1 MGLDVISDDDAEK
14 ALEFLKKSASAYAK
28 AKAERIWLDEFRKS
42 KKAILMKQSGD
53 QSAAAQER
61 DAYAHP
67 EYQEL
72 LQGLKVA
79 VENEENLRWK
89 IASAELQISI
99 WQTQSANS
107 RKGI

>member
-1 MGLDVISDDDAEK
+1 MITDEAAELALD
-14 ALEFLKKSASAYAK
+14 FLKVSAKAYAK
-28 AKAERIWLDEFRKS
+28 AKAERIYIEEFRKS
-42 KKAILMKQSGD
+42 KKAILMKASGD

-72 LQGLKVA
+72 LLGIKAA
-79 VENEENLRWK
+79 VEEEEVLRWQ

>member
-1 MGLDVISDDDAEK
+1 MITDEQAEMALD
-14 ALEFLKKSASAYAK
+14 FLKVSAKAYAK
-28 AKAERIWLDEFRKS
+28 AKAERIYIEEFRKS

-67 EYQEL
+67 GYQEL

>member
-1 MGLDVISDDDAEK
+1 MITDEAAELALD
-14 ALEFLKKSASAYAK
+14 FLKVSAKAYAK
-28 AKAERIWLDEFRKS
+28 AKAERIYIEEFRKS
-42 KKAILMKQSGD
+42 KKAILMKASGD

-72 LQGLKVA
+72 LLGIKA
-79 VENEENLRWK
+79 SVEEEENLRWK